1 MLSNLAMLRKK
12 HKLSQKELAKKFNV
26 NQNTVSRWE
35 NGDRQID
42 LETLKSLSVF
52 FGVSV
57 DFLLGKDG
65 SASSVP
71 DLPQDANELL
81 ALYGKMDDK
90 FKIRLLGAAYA
101 MLAEQK
107 VNSDIDLDKMRKA
120 AK

>member
-1 MLSNLAMLRKK
+1 MLSNLAMLRKR

-42 LETLKSLSVF
+42 LETLKALSVF
-52 FGVSV
+52 FDVSV
-57 DFLLGKDG
+57 DFLLGNE
-65 SASSVP
+65 SSVP
-71 DLPQDANELL
+71 NLPQDANELL

-107 VNSDIDLDKMRKA
+107 VNSNLDLDTIRKA

>member
-1 MLSNLAMLRKK
+1 MLLNLAMLRKK

-42 LETLKSLSVF
+42 LETLKALSVF

-57 DFLLGKDG
+57 DFLLGKDD
-65 SASSVP
+65 SESSVP

-107 VNSDIDLDKMRKA
+107 VNSNLDLDTIRKA

>member
-1 MLSNLAMLRKK
+1 MLRKK

-42 LETLKSLSVF
+42 LETLKALSVF

-57 DFLLGKDG
+57 DFLLGNE
-65 SASSVP
+65 SSVP

-90 FKIRLLGAAYA
+90 FKIRLLGTAYA

-107 VNSDIDLDKMRKA
+107 VNSNLNLDTIRKA
-120 AK
+120 DK

>member
-1 MLSNLAMLRKK
+1 MLSNLAMLRKR

-42 LETLKSLSVF
+42 LETLKALSVF
-52 FGVSV
+52 FDVSV
-57 DFLLGKDG
+57 DFLLGNE
-65 SASSVP
+65 SSVP
-71 DLPQDANELL
+71 NLPQDANELL
-81 ALYGKMDDK
+81 ALYGKMNDK

-107 VNSDIDLDKMRKA
+107 VNSNLDLDTIRKA

>member
-12 HKLSQKELAKKFNV
+12 HKLNQKELAKKFNV

-35 NGDRQID
+35 TGDRQID
-42 LETLKSLSVF
+42 LETLKALSVF

-57 DFLLGKDG
+57 DFLLGNE
-65 SASSVP
+65 SSVP

-90 FKIRLLGAAYA
+90 FKIRLLGTAYA

-107 VNSDIDLDKMRKA
+107 VNSNLNLDTIRKA
-120 AK
+120 DK

>member
-12 HKLSQKELAKKFNV
+12 HKLSQKELAKKFYV

-42 LETLKSLSVF
+42 LETLKALSVF

-57 DFLLGKDG
+57 DFLLGNE
-65 SASSVP
+65 SSVP

-90 FKIRLLGAAYA
+90 FKIRLLGTAYA

-107 VNSDIDLDKMRKA
+107 VNSNLNLDTIRKA
-120 AK
+120 NK

>member
-42 LETLKSLSVF
+42 LETLKALSVF

-57 DFLLGKDG
+57 DFLLGNE
-65 SASSVP
+65 SSVP

-90 FKIRLLGAAYA
+90 FKIRLLGTAYA

-107 VNSDIDLDKMRKA
+107 VNSNLNLDTIRKA
-120 AK
+120 DK

>member
-1 MLSNLAMLRKK
+1 MLRKK

-42 LETLKSLSVF
+42 LETLKALSVF

-57 DFLLGKDG
+57 DFFLGNE
-65 SASSVP
+65 SSVP

-90 FKIRLLGAAYA
+90 FKIRLLGTAYA

-107 VNSDIDLDKMRKA
+107 VNSNLNLDTIRKA
-120 AK
+120 DK

>member
-12 HKLSQKELAKKFNV
+12 HKLSQKELAKRFNV

-42 LETLKSLSVF
+42 LETLKALSVF

-57 DFLLGKDG
+57 DFLLGNE
-65 SASSVP
+65 SSVP

-90 FKIRLLGAAYA
+90 FKIRLLGTAYA

-107 VNSDIDLDKMRKA
+107 VNSNLNLDTIRKA
-120 AK
+120 DK

>member
-1 MLSNLAMLRKK
+1 MLSNLAMLRKR

-42 LETLKSLSVF
+42 LETLKALSVF
-52 FGVSV
+52 FDVSV
-57 DFLLGKDG
+57 DFLLG
-65 SASSVP
+65 SESSVP

-107 VNSDIDLDKMRKA
+107 VNSNLDLDTIRKA

>member
-42 LETLKSLSVF
+42 LETLKALSVF

-57 DFLLGKDG
+57 DFLLGNE
-65 SASSVP
+65 SSVP

-90 FKIRLLGAAYA
+90 FKICLLGTAYA

-107 VNSDIDLDKMRKA
+107 VNSNLNLDIIRKA

>member
-1 MLSNLAMLRKK
+1 MLLNLAMLRKK

-42 LETLKSLSVF
+42 LETLKALSVF

-57 DFLLGKDG
+57 DFLLGNE
-65 SASSVP
+65 SSVP

-90 FKIRLLGAAYA
+90 FKIRLLGTAYA

-107 VNSDIDLDKMRKA
+107 VNSNLNLDTIRKA
-120 AK
+120 DK

>member
-1 MLSNLAMLRKK
+1 MLLNLAMLRKK

-42 LETLKSLSVF
+42 LETLKALSVF

-57 DFLLGKDG
+57 DFLLGNE
-65 SASSVP
+65 SSVP

-90 FKIRLLGAAYA
+90 FKIRLLSTAYA

-107 VNSDIDLDKMRKA
+107 VNSNLNLDTIHKA

>member
-42 LETLKSLSVF
+42 LETLKALSVF

-57 DFLLGKDG
+57 DFLLGNE
-65 SASSVP
+65 SSVP

-90 FKIRLLGAAYA
+90 FKIRLLGTAYA

-107 VNSDIDLDKMRKA
+107 VNSNLNLDIIRKA

>member
-42 LETLKSLSVF
+42 LETLKALSVF
-52 FGVSV
+52 FCVSV
-57 DFLLGKDG
+57 DFLLGNE
-65 SASSVP
+65 SSVL

-81 ALYGKMDDK
+81 ALYGKMDDR
-90 FKIRLLGAAYA
+90 FKIRLLGTAYA

-107 VNSDIDLDKMRKA
+107 VNSNLNLDTIHKA

>member
-12 HKLSQKELAKKFNV
+12 HKLSQKELAKRFNV
-26 NQNTVSRWE
+26 NQNTVSRLE

-42 LETLKSLSVF
+42 LETLKALSVF

-57 DFLLGKDG
+57 DFLLGNE
-65 SASSVP
+65 SSVP

-90 FKIRLLGAAYA
+90 FKIRLLGTAYA
-101 MLAEQK
+101 SRTKSKL
-107 VNSDIDLDKMRKA
+107 
-120 AK
+120 